1 MNVYPEKEAFT
12 PSYKD
17 TIKRMDYLQ
26 ILHFCSTMMDMAL
39 WQIRMNTNILPES
52 ERSEIIVERYKKKIT
67 LEIEPL
73 ISSRLQRGQYLC
85 GDDFYAVD
93 CILGHNVM
101 WARSY
106 GLFNSSSIKSYLS
119 KNIKKTCFCYMAFSD
134 YKDFDANVPRESSV
148 SKNFS
153 G

>member
-1 MNVYPEKEAFT
+1 
-12 PSYKD
+12 
-17 TIKRMDYLQ
+17 
-26 ILHFCSTMMDMAL
+26 
-39 WQIRMNTNILPES
+39 MNTNILPES
-52 ERSEIIVERYKKKIT
+52 ERSEIIIERYKKKIT

-119 KNIKKTCFCYMAFSD
+119 RISKRPAFVMAFSD
-134 YKDFDANVPRESSV
+134 YKDFDANVPRESSL